1 METEKIERNSD
12 SQEKIKEKRE
22 SNFRIRTSQRITLR
36 VYTIFHL
43 VRARFTAKSILFPS
57 EILKENVRN
66 ARLSRTLGVRGIFAL
81 DVNSEPMEN

>member
-1 METEKIERNSD
+1 METERIERNSD

-43 VRARFTAKSILFPS
+43 VRARFTAKRNKN
-57 EILKENVRN
+57 ETKEKGERF
-66 ARLSRTLGVRGIFAL
+66 S
-81 DVNSEPMEN
+81 